1 MPDVPTTGEQGVHN
15 SELRAWAGICAP
27 SGTPA
32 GVVNKINREVLAA
45 ILAPTVKA
53 EVENQG
59 YEVSAN
65 TPEEFLAF
73 IRTDISRTAAPV
85 RDLGISAEQQ

>member
-1 MPDVPTTGEQGVHN
+1 M
-15 SELRAWAGICAP
+15 AP
-27 SGTPA
+27 A
-32 GVVNKINREVLAA
+32 
-45 ILAPTVKA
+45 VKA

-73 IRTDISRTAAPV
+73 IKADLSRTATLVKELA
-85 RDLGISAEQQ
+85 ISSEQ